1 MKIKVGVIFGG
12 ETVEH
17 EVSIITAVQAM
28 EFMDKDKYEVIP
40 IYIDK
45 NRVWYTGEMLKEMSV
60 YRDFNNLKRYAKRV
74 VLLKKDNR
82 FCLQTTHGIFKREI
96 TDLDIAFPI
105 VHGKGVE
112 DGSIAGYLE
121 MVGIPYVGPGILG
134 AAIGQDKV
142 ALKQILEANHLP
154 IPKYTWFYDFEY
166 LKDSET
172 ILENIR
178 ALGYPV
184 IVKPACL
191 GSSIGITIAKSEK
204 EINQAIREAI
214 QYEKKIIV
222 EEMIPNLLEVDCA
235 VLGNYEYQETSLIGE
250 MITSN
255 EFLTF
260 DDKYMADGSKGKM
273 GAKNGKMAGNSI
285 STAGFNIPAN
295 IDKKM
300 EQEIYDI
307 SKSAF
312 RALNLSGVTRF
323 DFLIDKKK
331 KKVYIN
337 EPNTIPG
344 CLSFFFF
351 TPKGKE
357 YTKLL
362 DEMINF
368 GIKDYK
374 IKDRKVTSF
383 ESNVLSTFN
392 GSKGAKGMKGKMNY
406 TNK

>member
-28 EFMDKDKYEVIP
+28 EFMDKEKYEIVP
-40 IYIDK
+40 IYISKD
-45 NRVWYTGEMLKEMSV
+45 RTWYTGEMLKDMEV
-60 YRDFNNLKRYAKRV
+60 YRDFNHLKKYAKKV
-74 VLLKKDNR
+74 VLLKKDGR
-82 FCLQTTHGIFKREI
+82 FCLQKTHGFLKSVV

-134 AAIGQDKV
+134 ASIGQDKV

-154 IPKYTWFYDFEY
+154 IPEYTWFYDFEY
-166 LKDSET
+166 LNDSSN
-172 ILENIR
+172 ILKQID

-191 GSSIGITIAKSEK
+191 GSSIGITIAKEK
-204 EINQAIREAI
+204 EEIDSAIREAI
-214 QYEKKIIV
+214 QYERKIIV
-222 EEMIPNLLEVDCA
+222 EKMIPNLLEVDCA
-235 VLGNYEYQETSLIGE
+235 ILGNYEYQETSLVGE
-250 MITSN
+250 MITDN
-255 EFLTF
+255 DFLTF
-260 DDKYMADGSKGKM
+260 DDKYMAEGSKGKK
-273 GAKNGKMAGNSI
+273 GAKNGKLSSGKI
-285 STAGFNIPAN
+285 STAGFSIPAN

-300 EQEIYDI
+300 TEEIYQI
-307 SKSAF
+307 SKDAF

-323 DFLIDKKK
+323 DFLIDKKAK
-331 KKVYIN
+331 KIYIN

-362 DEMINF
+362 DELINYA
-368 GIKDYK
+368 IKDYK
-374 IKDRKVTSF
+374 AKDRKVTSF
-383 ESNVLSTFN
+383 DSNILSTFH
-392 GSKGAKGMKGKMNY
+392 GSKGAKGVKGKMNY
-406 TNK
+406 TGK